1 MFPKMHKILLFLL
14 AGSFALTACGGVTNP
29 SAAQATATP
38 VPVALADQ
46 GVVVDGRLVPRET
59 VELAFDSGGE
69 VAEVLVEKGDLVQ
82 AGDVIARLSGR
93 EPLESNLANANLELA
108 SAQQE
113 LINAQ
118 QALQQLDKDLPDA
131 QTAAL
136 QSLTDAR
143 DALRDAERRVS
154 GLSVPTSQP
163 DIDEAYANMILAKD
177 RLDKA
182 RKDYKPYEKKAEDNI
197 IRAGLLNRL
206 ATAQRNY
213 DAAVRKYN
221 NLTGTTNAFDMDQAQ
236 AELRIAQERLDQA
249 QKHHDMLQSGPDP
262 DEVKLAESRIL
273 TAKSRIE
280 AAQTAITAAEA
291 ALKGLDLVATIDGTV
306 VNLDLI
312 SGQRVTPGTPVLRL
326 ADFSQWFVETDN
338 LTEIEVVNVSSND
351 QATVVPDAIPELSM
365 SGLVDSISDLYEEKR
380 GDVTYTARLKL
391 DGTDPRLRW
400 GMTVAVKFQK

>member
-1 MFPKMHKILLFLL
+1 MFAKTHKFLLFLL
-14 AGSFALTACGGVTNP
+14 IGVIVLTACGGAANLP
-29 SAAQATATP
+29 AAQTTATP
-38 VPVALADQ
+38 VPVALADE
-46 GVVVDGRLVPRET
+46 GVVVDGRLVPSET

-69 VAEVLVEKGDLVQ
+69 VAEVMVEKGDLVQ

-93 EPLESNLANANLELA
+93 EPLESNLANANLDLA

-154 GLSVPTSQP
+154 GLSVPTTQP
-163 DIDEAYANMILAKD
+163 DIDEAFANMILAKD
-177 RLDKA
+177 RLERA
-182 RKDYKPYEKKAEDNI
+182 RKDYKPYEKKDEENI

-221 NLTGTTNAFDMDQAQ
+221 NLTGTTNAFDLDQAQ
-236 AELRIAQERLDQA
+236 AELRIAQARLEQA
-249 QKHHDMLQSGPDP
+249 QKHYDLMQAGSDP

-280 AAQTAITAAEA
+280 AAQASITAAEA
-291 ALKGLDLVATIDGTV
+291 ALDSLDLVATIDGTV

-338 LTEIEVVNVSSND
+338 LTEIEVVNVSNND
-351 QATVVPDAIPELSM
+351 QATIVPDAIPDLSM
-365 SGLVDSISDLYEEKR
+365 SSKVDSISDLYEEKR

-391 DGTDPRLRW
+391 DRTDPRLRW
-400 GMTVAVKFQK
+400 GMTVAVTFQR

>member
-1 MFPKMHKILLFLL
+1 MSAKINKIFLILLI
-14 AGSFALTACGGVTNP
+14 GTFALAACSGGANP
-29 SAAQATATP
+29 QAAQATSTP
-38 VPVALADQ
+38 VPPALADES
-46 GVVVDGRLVPRET
+46 VVVDGRLVPVET
-59 VELAFDSGGE
+59 VELAFDTGGE

-93 EPLESNLANANLELA
+93 EPLESNLANAKLELA

-118 QALQQLDKDLPDA
+118 QARQQVDKDLPDA

-213 DAAVRKYN
+213 DATVRKYN
-221 NLTGTTNAFDMDQAQ
+221 NLTGTTSDFDLNQAQ
-236 AELRIAQERLDQA
+236 AELKIAQSRLEQA
-249 QKHHDMLQSGPDP
+249 QNHYDMLQDGPDP
-262 DEVKLAESRIL
+262 DDVKLAESRIL

-280 AAQTAITAAEA
+280 AAQASITAAEA
-291 ALKGLDLVATIDGTV
+291 ALDSLDLVATISGTV

-338 LTEIEVVNVSSND
+338 LTEIEVVNVSSNN
-351 QATVVPDAIPELSM
+351 QAAVVPDAIPDLTM
-365 SGLVDSISDLYEEKR
+365 NGVVDSISNLYEEKR